1 MPSWL
6 NWGPAD
12 PAPAYNHRGPAAL
25 HEEPMTS
32 RKAWLHFSVASLSVL
47 LFFGAR
53 AADSSPPPAVEP
65 FRLATGDVIVFA
77 GGTNTVRAG
86 KAGFLE
92 TLLTRRF
99 ADVRP
104 QFRDLS
110 WEGDTV
116 FRQATV
122 DDRWREEA
130 FGDWSQQLQRVRAT
144 VVFAQYGQLEAL
156 QGKEGLAEF
165 VAAYESLLT
174 RFAEPSNATA
184 KKRRIVLISPTP
196 FEEARPPLPDLSN
209 RNGDLQLYVD
219 AIRGIA
225 ARRGFHF
232 VDVFSRLV
240 LSETKLALT
249 TNGMHLLPQAQP
261 VFATLAA
268 RELGDGRLLDKQP
281 EIKAARL
288 HPELEELRQALAT
301 KNRLWFDYWRPA
313 NWKCLFGDD
322 SKRVFGRGTESHPSF
337 REEWEQYPALIAA
350 AEERIW
356 SAAKAK

>member
-1 MPSWL
+1 
-6 NWGPAD
+6 
-12 PAPAYNHRGPAAL
+12 
-25 HEEPMTS
+25 MTS

-47 LFFGAR
+47 LVWGAQ
-53 AADSSPPPAVEP
+53 AADSSPTPSVEP
-65 FRLATGDVIVFA
+65 FRLGTGDVVVFA
-77 GGTNTVRAG
+77 GGTNTVRGG

-122 DDRWREEA
+122 ADRWREEA
-130 FGDWSQQLQRVRAT
+130 FGDWPDQLQRVGAT
-144 VVFAQYGQLEAL
+144 VIFAQYGQLEAL
-156 QGKEGLAEF
+156 RGQEGLGEF

-174 RFAEPSNATA
+174 RLSEPASRTA
-184 KKRRIVLISPTP
+184 KRRRVVLISPTP
-196 FEEARPPLPDLSN
+196 FEKARPHLPDLSK
-209 RNGDLQLYVD
+209 RNADLRLYVD

-232 VDVFSRLV
+232 VDVFSRFAA
-240 LSETKLALT
+240 SEPKPALT
-249 TNGMHLLPQAQP
+249 TNGMHLLPQAHP

-268 RELGDGRLLDKQP
+268 RQLGDGHLGDGHPGDGHVGEEQREK
-281 EIKAARL
+281 KAAGL
-288 HPELEELRQALAT
+288 DPAFEALRQAVAT

-322 SKRVFGRGTESHPSF
+322 SGRVFGRATESYPNF
-337 REEWEQYPALIAA
+337 REEWEQYPTLIAT
-350 AEERIW
+350 AEEQIW
-356 SAAKAK
+356 SVASAK